1 MGGGGVPWRWPASFP
16 VAAAASLLLPGGR
29 RAARVFSFSA
39 GMSAGCARLPEEGR
53 KRERAARSSAG
64 RAWQRRGGGSAPVAC
79 AGRASV
85 LRCRRGRPGAA
96 LPPPPPRVTAGAPGG
111 AGRASLRCAPRGPGC
126 PGAPAP
132 PGRSGARRGGVW
144 VTSRPRAAQP
154 ASRSG
159 SLCPPGAACKCS
171 VCARAFSPGTR
182 CQLSPGPP
190 TPRQDLGPRG
200 CCLRRGGSSR

>member
-39 GMSAGCARLPEEGR
+39 GMSAACAQLPEEGR

-64 RAWQRRGGGSAPVAC
+64 ACQRRGGGSARVAG
-79 AGRASV
+79 AGRASI

-96 LPPPPPRVTAGAPGG
+96 LPLPPRVTAGAPGG
-111 AGRASLRCAPRGPGC
+111 AGRASLRCAPRARGC

-132 PGRSGARRGGVW
+132 MG
-144 VTSRPRAAQP
+144 
-154 ASRSG
+154 
-159 SLCPPGAACKCS
+159 
-171 VCARAFSPGTR
+171 CARAGCGSPPARGLR
-182 CQLSPGPP
+182 SRRRGAALCVS
-190 TPRQDLGPRG
+190 RG
-200 CCLRRGGSSR
+200 CV